1 MYAKLSVALLAGAMI
16 AGCTSSYTPTVDF
29 AASTNTPENYNQ
41 NLEECRNLAQQGG
54 SAVEDAAVAGVG
66 GAALG
71 AATGAIAG
79 AILGGGAGTGAAAG
93 AAIGGTVGT
102 VGGGAQGI
110 SDEKQMV
117 RNCLRG
123 RGYSVL
129 G

>member
-1 MYAKLSVALLAGAMI
+1 MYAKVSSALLATALI
-16 AGCTSSYTPTVDF
+16 AGCASSYTPVVDF
-29 AASTNTPENYNQ
+29 QASTNTPENFDQ
-41 NLEECRNLAQQGG
+41 NLEACRNLAQQGSG
-54 SAVEDAAVAGVG
+54 AVEDAAVAGVG

-93 AAIGGTVGT
+93 AAIGGTAGT
-102 VGGGAQGI
+102 VGGAAQGV

-123 RGYSVL
+123 RGYSVI

>member
-1 MYAKLSVALLAGAMI
+1 MYAKFSAALLASAVI
-16 AGCTSSYTPTVDF
+16 AGCADSYSPVVDF
-29 AASTNTPENYNQ
+29 QASTNSAENYDT
-41 NLEECRNLAQQGG
+41 NLQACRNLAKQG
-54 SAVEDAAVAGVG
+54 SSPVEDAAVAGVG

-102 VGGGAQGI
+102 AGGAVSGI
-110 SDEKQMV
+110 SDEKAMI

-129 G
+129 S

>member
-1 MYAKLSVALLAGAMI
+1 MYAKVSAAFLATALI
-16 AGCTSSYTPTVDF
+16 AGCADSYTPTVDF
-29 AASTNTPENYNQ
+29 KASTNTPENFDRD
-41 NLEECRNLAQQGG
+41 LEECRNLAKQGSG
-54 SAVEDAAVAGVG
+54 TVEDAAVAGVG

-102 VGGGAQGI
+102 AGGAVKGV
-110 SDEKQMV
+110 SDEKQMI